1 MEKPISET
9 DIDAILAQ
17 AALVKF
23 RSPKELEAITFRR
36 IDPAAIYLSAVFTR
50 GVTTVL
56 LLLSACG
63 FDIEKVNSLRRDT
76 NAAQF

>member
-1 MEKPISET
+1 MH
-9 DIDAILAQ
+9 
-17 AALVKF
+17 
-23 RSPKELEAITFRR
+23 SPEELEAIKFRH
-36 IDPAAIYLSAVFTR
+36 IHPKAIQLSTVFTR

-63 FDIEKVNSLRRDT
+63 FDIEKVNNLRRDI